1 MGAASEPFRPTIA
14 LPVSKRKGLRSFLK
28 SRSRSPANGGRQS
41 PAGGPRLPKPEPRIS
56 GAGNR
61 SPPPAVPAP
70 LLPLPPT
77 PALPGPRPVHQTAHL
92 LDLAMTDFLPTPPPT
107 SAPRTKA
114 PEMTAPTNQPVST
127 RRKTV
132 TNLPQTPTVSF
143 PRISQTSQTDSPSIA
158 AISRPQAVVP
168 AFLQPSG
175 SRPPSF
181 PQQAA
186 PRARQLITDVPSLDS
201 NMAAIPTSVLPLT
214 QSFTTVQTSSR
225 SRGSPRHPSSSS
237 PQTDLARSSRGRA
250 EESLE
255 NKHKVVMAARSQLK
269 PFLPKAENEGD
280 ALEKLRAKIE
290 SLQSL
295 NRHRGRG

>member
-1 MGAASEPFRPTIA
+1 MKISF
-14 LPVSKRKGLRSFLK
+14 PVS
-28 SRSRSPANGGRQS
+28 
-41 PAGGPRLPKPEPRIS
+41 
-56 GAGNR
+56 
-61 SPPPAVPAP
+61 VT
-70 LLPLPPT
+70 T
-77 PALPGPRPVHQTAHL
+77 P
-92 LDLAMTDFLPTPPPT
+92 
-107 SAPRTKA
+107 
-114 PEMTAPTNQPVST
+114 
-127 RRKTV
+127 
-132 TNLPQTPTVSF
+132 PQTPTASF

-175 SRPPSF
+175 SRSSSF

>member
-1 MGAASEPFRPTIA
+1 
-14 LPVSKRKGLRSFLK
+14 
-28 SRSRSPANGGRQS
+28 
-41 PAGGPRLPKPEPRIS
+41 
-56 GAGNR
+56 
-61 SPPPAVPAP
+61 
-70 LLPLPPT
+70 
-77 PALPGPRPVHQTAHL
+77 
-92 LDLAMTDFLPTPPPT
+92 MTDFLPTPPPT

-114 PEMTAPTNQPVST
+114 PEMTVPTNQPVST
-127 RRKTV
+127 QRKTV
-132 TNLPQTPTVSF
+132 TTPPQTPTISF

-158 AISRPQAVVP
+158 TISRPQAVVP

-175 SRPPSF
+175 SRSPSF

-225 SRGSPRHPSSSS
+225 SRGSPRHPSSS